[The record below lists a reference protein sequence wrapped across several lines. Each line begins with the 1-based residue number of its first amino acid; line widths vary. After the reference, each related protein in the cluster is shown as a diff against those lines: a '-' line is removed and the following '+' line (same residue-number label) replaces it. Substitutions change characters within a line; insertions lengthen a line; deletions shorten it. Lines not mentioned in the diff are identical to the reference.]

1 MCELF
6 AMSSKVETSV
16 SFSLAEFGQHG
27 GNTDI
32 HGDGWGLATYEGKI
46 ASVYRE
52 DEPAAFSQKL
62 KFIQAHPFKTH
73 CVISHI
79 RRATVG
85 EVALRNTQP
94 FVRHING
101 RSHVFAHNGDLAAI
115 EDKSIMNG
123 CVLEGE
129 TDSERAFCYLI
140 SSLAPL
146 WEAGTPS
153 LQDRSAL
160 VDKIFTELAE
170 LGIANFLYSDGDYLY
185 AFANKRNQLN
195 GNIEPPGMYFLERQ
209 CRCDSKALKSA
220 GVDINCDP
228 QQVFLF
234 ASVPLTDEQW
244 QPLAQCKLLVVE
256 NGDLKS
262 GYS

>member
-1 MCELF
+1 
-6 AMSSKVETSV
+6 MSSKVETSV
-16 SFSLAEFGQHG
+16 SFSLAEFSQHG
-27 GNTDI
+27 GNTNI
-32 HGDGWGLATYEGKI
+32 HADGWGLAAYEGEI
-46 ASVYRE
+46 ASIYRE
-52 DEPAAFSQKL
+52 AEPAAFSQKL
-62 KFIQAHPFKTH
+62 KFIQTHPFKTH

-79 RRATVG
+79 RKATVG

-101 RSHVFAHNGDLAAI
+101 RSHVFAHNGDLAEI
-115 EDKSIMNG
+115 EKKTIVNG

-140 SSLAPL
+140 SSLVPL

-153 LQDRSAL
+153 LQDRVAL
-160 VDKIFTELAE
+160 VDRVFTELAA

-185 AFANKRNQLN
+185 AFANKRSQLN
-195 GNIEPPGMYFLERQ
+195 GRIEPPGMYFLERH
-209 CRCDSKALKSA
+209 CRCDNEVLMRA

-244 QPLAQCKLLVVE
+244 QPLAPCQLLVVK
-256 NGDLKS
+256 NGDLKRGS
-262 GYS
+262 VT